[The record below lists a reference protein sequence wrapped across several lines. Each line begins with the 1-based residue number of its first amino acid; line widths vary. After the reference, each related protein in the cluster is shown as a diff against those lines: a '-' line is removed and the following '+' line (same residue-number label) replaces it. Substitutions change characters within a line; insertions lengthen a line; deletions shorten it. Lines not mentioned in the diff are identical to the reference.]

1 MKTVL
6 GGFSATAT
14 SFGWATLFRDPLRFG
29 FGTLLLCTIY
39 QQLNGPPVQHLGNI
53 AILVVEADGAVDVG
67 QINRINRM

>member
-6 GGFSATAT
+6 GGFSAIAT
-14 SFGWATLFRDPLRFG
+14 SFGRATLFRGPLR

-39 QQLNGPPVQHLGNI
+39 EQLNGPPVQHLGNI
-53 AILVVEADGAVDVG
+53 AILVVEADRAVDVG